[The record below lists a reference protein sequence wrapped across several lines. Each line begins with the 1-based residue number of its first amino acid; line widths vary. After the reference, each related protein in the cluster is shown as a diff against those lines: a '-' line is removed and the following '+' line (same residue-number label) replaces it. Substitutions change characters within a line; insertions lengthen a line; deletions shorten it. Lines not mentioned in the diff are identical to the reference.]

1 MKTKLV
7 LKIFLVF
14 LFITLSSN
22 RIFSEEITSESVAA
36 IQVSERV
43 SIAFMLSVLVMKIT
57 AFVIGYFV
65 VKLGHDTLIKGITG
79 EFDFG
84 FEGSG
89 YSTKLKSASP
99 GTFFVLMGAAIII
112 WSMWVEKPLKI
123 STSPETVQEISKD
136 SIQTGEV
143 RDEIPD

>member
-1 MKTKLV
+1 MNTKL
-7 LKIFLVF
+7 LSKIFLIF
-14 LFITLSSN
+14 LFITFSSN
-22 RIFSEEITSESVAA
+22 SILSQEMSSESVAA

-43 SIAFMLSVLVMKIT
+43 SIAFMISVLVMKIT

-89 YSTKLKSASP
+89 FSTKLKSASP
-99 GTFFVLMGAAIII
+99 GTLFVLMGAAIII

-123 STSPETVQEISKD
+123 STSPEIVKEISKD
-136 SIQTGEV
+136 SIPAVEV
-143 RDEIPD
+143 KDDIPD

>member
-1 MKTKLV
+1 MNTKLP
-7 LKIFLVF
+7 LKIFLIF
-14 LFITLSSN
+14 LFITFSSN
-22 RIFSEEITSESVAA
+22 SILSQEMSSESVAA

-43 SIAFMLSVLVMKIT
+43 SIAFMISVLVMKIT

-89 YSTKLKSASP
+89 FSTKLKSASP
-99 GTFFVLMGAAIII
+99 GTLFVLMGAAIII

-123 STSPETVQEISKD
+123 STSPEIVKEISKD
-136 SIQTGEV
+136 SIPAVEV
-143 RDEIPD
+143 KDDIPD